1 MDVLALFE
9 EVFGIIEPALEQA
22 GYHVLEGDSNTACV
36 IAPDGENSGGTV
48 LLRAQIAA
56 DPGGNTQQ
64 RGGSPQNVPDLLLT
78 VSFPPCPDRRK
89 LLPPIFRV
97 YQQNSPSFRKIK

>member
-36 IAPDGENSGGTV
+36 IAPDGENHFEV
-48 LLRAQIAA
+48 
-56 DPGGNTQQ
+56 
-64 RGGSPQNVPDLLLT
+64 
-78 VSFPPCPDRRK
+78 K
-89 LLPPIFRV
+89 L
-97 YQQNSPSFRKIK
+97 QMCHS